1 MELQNL
7 FKTNNQLQGEIKNT
21 FGFVMK
27 IYIQNCYL
35 RPPGFKE
42 VITDDDGFET
52 EIIEFRNAVSRL
64 KSKLYKGSFQKR
76 FSGFCPLRGGG
87 GTPPFR

>member
-1 MELQNL
+1 MELRSL
-7 FKTNNQLQGEIKNT
+7 FKTNSQLQGKTTNA
-21 FGFVMK
+21 FGFVSESMFK
-27 IYIQNCYL
+27 IVIF

-64 KSKLYKGSFQKR
+64 KSKLYEFLTKVNNLKKSRANFY
-76 FSGFCPLRGGG
+76 
-87 GTPPFR
+87 

>member
-1 MELQNL
+1 MELQSL
-7 FKTNNQLQGEIKNT
+7 FKTNSQLQGKTTNA
-21 FGFVMK
+21 FGFVSESMFK
-27 IYIQNCYL
+27 IVIF

-64 KSKLYKGSFQKR
+64 KSKLYK
-76 FSGFCPLRGGG
+76 
-87 GTPPFR
+87 

>member
-1 MELQNL
+1 MELRSL
-7 FKTNNQLQGEIKNT
+7 FKTNSQRQGETTNA
-21 FGFVMK
+21 FGFVMR
-27 IYIQNCYL
+27 IYVIF

-64 KSKLYKGSFQKR
+64 KSKLYLSN
-76 FSGFCPLRGGG
+76 
-87 GTPPFR
+87 